1 MKCERVQARLD
12 DYVGGYLEAAEA
24 QAVERHMETCTS
36 CRESLDDL
44 QRLLQ
49 QAQQLSPGLAP
60 QRDLWPGILG
70 RLESSEVSVS
80 PRVSHRWLA
89 WAAVLALAVLAIP
102 LLLRQRAPEPTQQA
116 TAAPDESVVVD
127 DVMLAKSELAR
138 SEDRV
143 LLTRRDLV
151 EAIELRRDLLG
162 PETSKSVEDSLR
174 VLDRAVAELR
184 LALEEDPYNRRLR
197 LLLAAKYQHEVR
209 LLQRVSR
216 V

>member
-1 MKCERVQARLD
+1 MNCERVQARLD
-12 DYVGGYLEAAEA
+12 DYIGGYLEAAEVL
-24 QAVERHMETCTS
+24 AVERHMETCTS

-60 QRDLWPGILG
+60 ERDLWPGILG

-80 PRVSHRWLA
+80 PRLSHRWLA
-89 WAAVLALAVLAIP
+89 WAAVLALAVAIP
-102 LLLRQRAPEPTQQA
+102 LLLRQRGPEPTQQV
-116 TAAPDESVVVD
+116 TAAPDERVVVD

-174 VLDRAVAELR
+174 VLDRAVAEIR

>member
-1 MKCERVQARLD
+1 MNCEQVQARLD
-12 DYVGGYLEAAEA
+12 DLVGGYLDTAEA
-24 QAVERHMETCTS
+24 RSVDRHLETCAA
-36 CRESLDDL
+36 CRASLEDL
-44 QRLLQ
+44 QELLQ
-49 QAQQLSPGLAP
+49 QAQRLSPGLAP
-60 QRDLWPGILG
+60 VHDLWPGILE
-70 RLESSEVSVS
+70 RLESSEGTFS
-80 PRVSHRWLA
+80 PRVSHHWLA

-102 LLLRQRAPEPTQQA
+102 LLLRQRAPEPTKQA
-116 TAAPDESVVVD
+116 TPATEERVISD
-127 DVMLAKSELAR
+127 DVLLAKSELAR

-151 EAIELRRDLLG
+151 EAIELRRDFLG

-174 VLDRAVAELR
+174 VLDRAVAEIR